1 MANGPE
7 RYHLYVE
14 CRKCRHEIPFKEV
27 LESKPDDP
35 PLTSQSVQLTC
46 PSCKFEAVYRPTEIR
61 LGILDPDE

>member
-27 LESKPDDP
+27 LEPKPDDP
-35 PLTSQSVQLTC
+35 PLTSQSGAANMPKLQ
-46 PSCKFEAVYRPTEIR
+46 IR
-61 LGILDPDE
+61 SRLPAY